1 MTDKIILTFIGLEW
15 LIFGLIGLIST
26 VYIASL
32 LDMKLGSSIGYSELR
47 AMYAFLTCLG
57 FTALLSL
64 WNVKLKKTAY
74 LLFCIVLGC
83 FLIGRVISFIFDGT
97 PTQGGIIIF
106 INELIVYALVM
117 WRYRKREVL
126 F

>member
-15 LIFGLIGLIST
+15 LVFGLIGLISP

-32 LDMKLGSSIGYSELR
+32 LDIQLGSSIGYSELR

-83 FLIGRVISFIFDGT
+83 FLIGRVISFIFDGA

-117 WRYRKREVL
+117 WSYRKREVL

>member
-15 LIFGLIGLIST
+15 LIFGLIGLISP

-32 LDMKLGSSIGYSELR
+32 LDIQLGSSIGYSELR

-83 FLIGRVISFIFDGT
+83 FLIGRVISFIFDGA

-106 INELIVYALVM
+106 INELIVYAFVM

>member
-15 LIFGLIGLIST
+15 LIFGLIGLISP

-32 LDMKLGSSIGYSELR
+32 LDIQLGSSIGYSELR

-106 INELIVYALVM
+106 INELIVYAFVM

>member
-1 MTDKIILTFIGLEW
+1 MYKRQ
-15 LIFGLIGLIST
+15 
-26 VYIASL
+26 VYIDSL
-32 LDMKLGSSIGYSELR
+32 LDMQLGSSIGYSELR

-83 FLIGRVISFIFDGT
+83 FLIGRVISFIFDGA

>member
-1 MTDKIILTFIGLEW
+1 MTDKIILTVIGLEW
-15 LIFGLIGLIST
+15 LIFGLIGLISP
-26 VYIASL
+26 VYIAAL
-32 LDMKLGSSIGYSELR
+32 LDMQLGSSIGYNELR
-47 AMYAFLTCLG
+47 AMYAFFTCMG

-83 FLIGRVISFIFDGT
+83 FLIGRVISFIFDGA

>member
-15 LIFGLIGLIST
+15 LIFGLIGLISP

-32 LDMKLGSSIGYSELR
+32 LDIQLGSSIGYSELR

-106 INELIVYALVM
+106 INELIVCALVM

>member
-15 LIFGLIGLIST
+15 LIFGLIGLISP

-32 LDMKLGSSIGYSELR
+32 LDIQLGSSIGYSELR

-57 FTALLSL
+57 FTALVSL
-64 WNVKLKKTAY
+64 WTVKLKKTAY

-83 FLIGRVISFIFDGT
+83 FLIGRVISFIFDGA

>member
-15 LIFGLIGLIST
+15 LIFGLIGLISP

-32 LDMKLGSSIGYSELR
+32 LDIQLGSSIGYSELR
-47 AMYAFLTCLG
+47 AIYAFLTCLG

-83 FLIGRVISFIFDGT
+83 FLIGRVISFIFDGA

>member
-15 LIFGLIGLIST
+15 LIFGLIGLISP

-32 LDMKLGSSIGYSELR
+32 LDIQLGSSIGYSELR
-47 AMYAFLTCLG
+47 AIYAFLTCLG

-83 FLIGRVISFIFDGT
+83 FLIGRVISFIFDGA

-117 WRYRKREVL
+117 WRYRKIEVL
-126 F
+126 V

>member
-15 LIFGLIGLIST
+15 LIFGLIGLISP

-32 LDMKLGSSIGYSELR
+32 LDIQLGSSIGYSELR

-83 FLIGRVISFIFDGT
+83 FLIGRVISFLFDGA

>member
-1 MTDKIILTFIGLEW
+1 MTDKIILIVIGLEW
-15 LIFGLIGLIST
+15 LIFGLIGLISP
-26 VYIASL
+26 VYIATL
-32 LDMKLGSSIGYSELR
+32 LDMQLGSSIGYSELR
-47 AMYAFLTCLG
+47 AMYAFFACMG

-83 FLIGRVISFIFDGT
+83 FLIGRIISFIFDGS

-106 INELIVYALVM
+106 VNELIVYALVM
-117 WRYRKREVL
+117 WRYRK
-126 F
+126 